1 MGKQEVLNSVVD
13 GLRKKYG
20 EGAIMWLGER
30 ANLQV
35 ETIPTGS
42 LALDVA
48 LGIGGVPRGRI
59 VEIFGPES
67 SGKTTLA
74 LHLIAQAQKRGGT
87 AAFIDAEHAL
97 DPNYAKAIGVN
108 LDALLLSQPN
118 SGEQALEIMD
128 ALVRSGAVDIIVVDS
143 VAALVPEAEIA
154 GAMGD
159 AQVGLQARLMSQA
172 MRKLASSI
180 AQSKTTVVFINQIR
194 QTISGTSWGP
204 TTTTTG
210 GLALKFYASQRL
222 EIKRLGSIEEG
233 DSRVGSETVVKVVK
247 NKLAPPFKE
256 AKFDIIYGKGIAY
269 ERELIKTGEQLGVVK
284 KSGSWFNFG
293 EVRLGQGMANA
304 AAFLESNKEI
314 AQQLENAIREKAGL
328 NGASAKPREG
338 EHAAQPSDEKSLL
351 SEPEKLPRRG
361 PRKTTTAAA
370 APVESVNGAEGQ
382 A

>member
-1 MGKQEVLNSVVD
+1 MGKQEVLQSVLE

-20 EGAIMWLGER
+20 EGAIMWLGEQ
-30 ANLQV
+30 AQLQV

-42 LALDVA
+42 LALDIA

-74 LHLIAQAQKRGGT
+74 LHLIAQAQKRGGV

-180 AQSKTTVVFINQIR
+180 SQSKTTVVFVNQIR
-194 QTISGTSWGP
+194 QTISGTGWGP

-210 GLALKFYASQRL
+210 GLALKFYASVRL

-233 DSRVGSETVVKVVK
+233 DNRVGSETVVKVVK

-256 AKFDIIYGKGIAY
+256 AKFDIIYGKGISY
-269 ERELIKTGEQLGVVK
+269 ERELIKTGEQLGLVK

-293 EVRLGQGMANA
+293 EVRLGQGMSNA
-304 AAFLESNKEI
+304 AAFLETNKEI
-314 AQQLENAIREKAGL
+314 AQQLENAIRERAGL
-328 NGASAKPREG
+328 KSPSAMSEQATKD
-338 EHAAQPSDEKSLL
+338 SDDEKG
-351 SEPEKLPRRG
+351 SESERPARRG
-361 PRKTTTAAA
+361 PRKAVVLTA
-370 APVESVNGAEGQ
+370 PESANGAES
-382 A
+382 

>member
-1 MGKQEVLNSVVD
+1 MGKQEVLNSVLD
-13 GLRKKYG
+13 GLRRKYG
-20 EGAIMWLGER
+20 EGAIMWLGEQ

-35 ETIPTGS
+35 DTISSGS

-74 LHLIAQAQKRGGT
+74 LHLIAEAQKRGGT

-97 DPNYAKAIGVN
+97 DPTYARAIGVD
-108 LDALLLSQPN
+108 LDKILLSQPN
-118 SGEQALEIMD
+118 SGEQALEIMET
-128 ALVRSGAVDIIVVDS
+128 LVRSGAVDIIVVDS

-172 MRKLASSI
+172 MRKLSGAIS
-180 AQSKTTVVFINQIR
+180 QSKTTIVFVNQIR
-194 QTISGTSWGP
+194 QTISGTGWGP

-222 EIKRLGSIEEG
+222 EIKRIGSIEEG
-233 DSRVGSETVVKVVK
+233 DNRIGNETVVKVVK
-247 NKLAPPFKE
+247 NKSAPPFKE

-269 ERELIKTGEQLGVVK
+269 ERELIKTGEQYGFVK
-284 KSGSWFNFG
+284 KSGSWFSFG
-293 EVRLGQGMANA
+293 ETQLGQGMSNA
-304 AAFLESNKEI
+304 AAFLEKNAEI
-314 AQQLENAIREKAGL
+314 AQKLESAIRQKTGLKSASDEPAEKAT
-328 NGASAKPREG
+328 
-338 EHAAQPSDEKSLL
+338 DEKTLL
-351 SEPEKLPRRG
+351 AEPEKPVRRA
-361 PRKTTTAAA
+361 PRKAAATAAVA
-370 APVESVNGAEGQ
+370 AEPESVNGAES
-382 A
+382 

>member
-1 MGKQEVLNSVVD
+1 MGKQEVLNSVLD

-20 EGAIMWLGER
+20 EGAIMWLGEQ

-97 DPNYAKAIGVN
+97 DPNYARAIGVN

-180 AQSKTTVVFINQIR
+180 SQSKTTVVFINQIR
-194 QTISGTSWGP
+194 QTISGTGWGP

-210 GLALKFYASQRL
+210 GLALKFYASARL

-233 DSRVGSETVVKVVK
+233 DNRVGSETVVKVVK

-256 AKFDIIYGKGIAY
+256 AKFDIIYGKGISY
-269 ERELIKTGEQLGVVK
+269 ERELIKTGEQLGLVK

-293 EVRLGQGMANA
+293 EVRLGQGMSNA
-304 AAFLESNKEI
+304 AAFLETNKEI

-328 NGASAKPREG
+328 KSPSATSEQATKD
-338 EHAAQPSDEKSLL
+338 SDDEKSLL
-351 SEPEKLPRRG
+351 SESERPARRG
-361 PRKTTTAAA
+361 PRKAAVLTA
-370 APVESVNGAEGQ
+370 PESVNGAES
-382 A
+382 

>member
-1 MGKQEVLNSVVD
+1 MGKQEVLNSVLE

-20 EGAIMWLGER
+20 EGAIMWLGEQ
-30 ANLQV
+30 ANLSV

-42 LALDVA
+42 LSLDIA

-74 LHLIAQAQKRGGT
+74 LHLIAEAQKRGGV

-180 AQSKTTVVFINQIR
+180 AQSKTTVVFVNQIR
-194 QTISGTSWGP
+194 QTISGTAWGP

-210 GLALKFYASQRL
+210 GLALKFYASVRM
-222 EIKRLGSIEEG
+222 EIKRLGSIDEG
-233 DSRVGSETVVKVVK
+233 DNRVGSETVVKVVK

-256 AKFDIIYGKGIAY
+256 AKFDIIYGKGISY
-269 ERELIKTGEQLGVVK
+269 ERELIKLGEELGIVK

-293 EVRLGQGMANA
+293 EVRLGQGMSNA

-314 AQQLENAIREKAGL
+314 AQQLENAIREKVGL
-328 NGASAKPREG
+328 KAGASSSV
-338 EHAAQPSDEKSLL
+338 EHEPPQDPEKKGLL
-351 SEPEKLPRRG
+351 SEAEKPLRRG
-361 PRKTTTAAA
+361 SRKTTALLT
-370 APVESVNGAEGQ
+370 PESVNGAES
-382 A
+382 

>member
-1 MGKQEVLNSVVD
+1 MGKQEVLQSVLE

-20 EGAIMWLGER
+20 EGAIMWLGEQ
-30 ANLQV
+30 AQLQV

-42 LALDVA
+42 LALDIA

-74 LHLIAQAQKRGGT
+74 LHLIAQAQKRGGV

-180 AQSKTTVVFINQIR
+180 SQSKTTVVFVNQIR
-194 QTISGTSWGP
+194 QTISGTGWGP

-210 GLALKFYASQRL
+210 GLALKFYASVRL

-233 DSRVGSETVVKVVK
+233 DNRVGSETVVKVVK

-256 AKFDIIYGKGIAY
+256 AKFDIIYGKGISY
-269 ERELIKTGEQLGVVK
+269 ERELIKTGEQLGLVK

-293 EVRLGQGMANA
+293 EVRLGQGMSNA
-304 AAFLESNKEI
+304 AAFLETNKEI
-314 AQQLENAIREKAGL
+314 AQQLENAIRERAGL
-328 NGASAKPREG
+328 KSPSAMSEQATKD
-338 EHAAQPSDEKSLL
+338 SDDEKSLL
-351 SEPEKLPRRG
+351 SESERPARRG
-361 PRKTTTAAA
+361 PRKAAVLTA
-370 APVESVNGAEGQ
+370 PESVNGAES
-382 A
+382 

>member
-1 MGKQEVLNSVVD
+1 MGKQEVLQSVLE

-20 EGAIMWLGER
+20 EGAIMWLGEQ
-30 ANLQV
+30 AQLQV

-42 LALDVA
+42 LALDIA

-74 LHLIAQAQKRGGT
+74 LHLIAQAQKRGGV

-97 DPNYAKAIGVN
+97 DPNYARAIGVN

-180 AQSKTTVVFINQIR
+180 SQSKTTVVFVNQIR
-194 QTISGTSWGP
+194 QTISGMGWGP

-210 GLALKFYASQRL
+210 GLALKFYASVRL

-233 DSRVGSETVVKVVK
+233 DNRVGSETVVKVVK

-256 AKFDIIYGKGIAY
+256 AKFDIIYGKGISY
-269 ERELIKTGEQLGVVK
+269 ERELIKTGEQLGLVK

-293 EVRLGQGMANA
+293 EVRLGQGMSNA

-328 NGASAKPREG
+328 KAVAAAEQLPESDGA
-338 EHAAQPSDEKSLL
+338 KSLL
-351 SEPEKLPRRG
+351 GDTEVKGRRASRKASVVTAPES
-361 PRKTTTAAA
+361 A
-370 APVESVNGAEGQ
+370 NGAES
-382 A
+382 

>member
-1 MGKQEVLNSVVD
+1 MGKQEVLQSVLE

-20 EGAIMWLGER
+20 EGAIMWLGEQ
-30 ANLQV
+30 AQLQV

-42 LALDVA
+42 LALDIA

-74 LHLIAQAQKRGGT
+74 LHLIAQAQKRGGV

-180 AQSKTTVVFINQIR
+180 SQSKTTVVFVNQIR
-194 QTISGTSWGP
+194 QTISGTGWGP

-210 GLALKFYASQRL
+210 GLALKFYASVRL

-256 AKFDIIYGKGIAY
+256 AKFDIIYGKGISY
-269 ERELIKTGEQLGVVK
+269 ERELIKTGEQLGLVK

-293 EVRLGQGMANA
+293 EVRLGQGMSNA
-304 AAFLESNKEI
+304 AAFLETNKEI
-314 AQQLENAIREKAGL
+314 AQQLENAIRERAGL
-328 NGASAKPREG
+328 KSPSAMSEQATKD
-338 EHAAQPSDEKSLL
+338 SDDEKSLL
-351 SEPEKLPRRG
+351 SESERPARRG
-361 PRKTTTAAA
+361 PRKAAVLTA
-370 APVESVNGAEGQ
+370 PESVNGAES
-382 A
+382 

>member
-1 MGKQEVLNSVVD
+1 MGKQEVLQSVLE

-20 EGAIMWLGER
+20 EGAIMWLGEQ
-30 ANLQV
+30 AQLQV

-42 LALDVA
+42 LALDIA

-74 LHLIAQAQKRGGT
+74 LHLIAQAQKRGGV

-180 AQSKTTVVFINQIR
+180 SQSKTTVVFVNQIR
-194 QTISGTSWGP
+194 QTISGTGWGP

-210 GLALKFYASQRL
+210 GLALKFYASVRL

-233 DSRVGSETVVKVVK
+233 DNRVGSETVVKVVK

-256 AKFDIIYGKGIAY
+256 AKFDIIYGKGISY
-269 ERELIKTGEQLGVVK
+269 ERELIKTGEQLGLVK

-293 EVRLGQGMANA
+293 EVRLGQGMSNA
-304 AAFLESNKEI
+304 AAFLETNKEI

-328 NGASAKPREG
+328 KSPSAMSEQATKD
-338 EHAAQPSDEKSLL
+338 SDDEKG
-351 SEPEKLPRRG
+351 SESERPARRG
-361 PRKTTTAAA
+361 PRKAAVLITA
-370 APVESVNGAEGQ
+370 PESVNGAES
-382 A
+382 

>member
-1 MGKQEVLNSVVD
+1 MGKQEVLNSVLD

-20 EGAIMWLGER
+20 EGAIMWLGEQ

-74 LHLIAQAQKRGGT
+74 LHLIAEAQKRGGVT
-87 AAFIDAEHAL
+87 AFIDAEHAL
-97 DPNYAKAIGVN
+97 DPSYARAIGVD
-108 LDALLLSQPN
+108 LDKILLSQPN
-118 SGEQALEIMD
+118 SGEQALEIMET
-128 ALVRSGAVDIIVVDS
+128 LVRSGAVDVIVVDS

-172 MRKLASSI
+172 MRKLAAAIS
-180 AQSKTTVVFINQIR
+180 QSKTTIVFINQIR
-194 QTISGTSWGP
+194 QTISGTGWGP

-210 GLALKFYASQRL
+210 GLALKFYSSVRM

-233 DSRVGSETVVKVVK
+233 DNRVGNETVVKVVK
-247 NKLAPPFKE
+247 NKIAPPFKE
-256 AKFDIIYGKGIAY
+256 ARFDIIYGKGISYA
-269 ERELIKTGEQLGVVK
+269 RELIKLGEQLGLVK

-293 EVRLGQGMANA
+293 ETQLGQGISNA
-304 AAFLESNKEI
+304 AAFLEKNTEM
-314 AQQLENAIREKAGL
+314 AQKLESAIREKVGL
-328 NGASAKPREG
+328 
-338 EHAAQPSDEKSLL
+338 AQPSTNGSRTSLAEEKSLPT
-351 SEPEKLPRRG
+351 EPEKPARRAA
-361 PRKTTTAAA
+361 RKPAATLLTATPESANGAAA
-370 APVESVNGAEGQ
+370 
-382 A
+382 

>member
-1 MGKQEVLNSVVD
+1 MGKQEVLQSVLE

-20 EGAIMWLGER
+20 EGAIMWLGEQ
-30 ANLQV
+30 AQLQV

-42 LALDVA
+42 LALDIA

-74 LHLIAQAQKRGGT
+74 LHLIAQAQKRGGV

-180 AQSKTTVVFINQIR
+180 SQSKTTVVFVNQIR
-194 QTISGTSWGP
+194 QTISGTGWGP

-210 GLALKFYASQRL
+210 GLALKFYASVRL

-233 DSRVGSETVVKVVK
+233 DNRVGSETVVKVVK

-256 AKFDIIYGKGIAY
+256 AKFDIIYGKGISY
-269 ERELIKTGEQLGVVK
+269 ERELIKTGEQLGLVK

-293 EVRLGQGMANA
+293 EVRLGQGMSNA
-304 AAFLESNKEI
+304 AAFLETNKEI
-314 AQQLENAIREKAGL
+314 AQQLENAIRERAGL
-328 NGASAKPREG
+328 KSPSAMSEQATKD
-338 EHAAQPSDEKSLL
+338 SDDEKG
-351 SEPEKLPRRG
+351 SESEKPARRG
-361 PRKTTTAAA
+361 PRKAAVLITA
-370 APVESVNGAEGQ
+370 PESVNGAES
-382 A
+382 

>member
-1 MGKQEVLNSVVD
+1 MGKQEVLQSVLE

-20 EGAIMWLGER
+20 EGAIMWLGEQ
-30 ANLQV
+30 AQLQV

-42 LALDVA
+42 LALDIA

-74 LHLIAQAQKRGGT
+74 LHLIAQAQKRGGV

-180 AQSKTTVVFINQIR
+180 SQSKTTVVFVNQIR
-194 QTISGTSWGP
+194 QTISGTGWGP

-210 GLALKFYASQRL
+210 GLALKFYASVRL

-233 DSRVGSETVVKVVK
+233 DNRVGSETVVKVVK

-256 AKFDIIYGKGIAY
+256 AKFDIIYGKGISY
-269 ERELIKTGEQLGVVK
+269 ERELIKTGEQLGLVK

-293 EVRLGQGMANA
+293 EVRLGQGMSNA
-304 AAFLESNKEI
+304 AAFLETNKEI

-328 NGASAKPREG
+328 KSPSAMSEQATKD
-338 EHAAQPSDEKSLL
+338 SDDEKG
-351 SEPEKLPRRG
+351 SESEKPARRG
-361 PRKTTTAAA
+361 PRKAAVLITA
-370 APVESVNGAEGQ
+370 PESVNGAES
-382 A
+382 

>member
-1 MGKQEVLNSVVD
+1 MGKQEVLQSVLE

-20 EGAIMWLGER
+20 EGAIMWLGEQ
-30 ANLQV
+30 AQLQV

-42 LALDVA
+42 LALDIA

-74 LHLIAQAQKRGGT
+74 LHLIAQAQKRGGV

-180 AQSKTTVVFINQIR
+180 SQSKTTVVFVNQIR
-194 QTISGTSWGP
+194 QTISGTGWGP

-210 GLALKFYASQRL
+210 GLALKFYASVRL

-233 DSRVGSETVVKVVK
+233 DNRVGSETVVKVVK

-256 AKFDIIYGKGIAY
+256 AKFDIIYGKGISY
-269 ERELIKTGEQLGVVK
+269 ERELIKTGEQLGLVK

-293 EVRLGQGMANA
+293 EVRLGQGMSNA

-314 AQQLENAIREKAGL
+314 AQQLESAIREKTGL
-328 NGASAKPREG
+328 KAEAVAEQSPESDGA
-338 EHAAQPSDEKSLL
+338 KSLL
-351 SEPEKLPRRG
+351 DNTEAKGRRASRKASVVTAPES
-361 PRKTTTAAA
+361 A
-370 APVESVNGAEGQ
+370 NGAEG
-382 A
+382 

>member
-1 MGKQEVLNSVVD
+1 MGKQEVLQSVLE

-20 EGAIMWLGER
+20 EGAIMWLGEQ
-30 ANLQV
+30 AQLQV

-42 LALDVA
+42 LALDIA

-74 LHLIAQAQKRGGT
+74 LHLIAQAQKRGGV

-180 AQSKTTVVFINQIR
+180 SQSKTTVVFVNQIR
-194 QTISGTSWGP
+194 QTISGTGWGP

-210 GLALKFYASQRL
+210 GLALKFYASVRL

-233 DSRVGSETVVKVVK
+233 DNRVGSETVVKVVK

-256 AKFDIIYGKGIAY
+256 AKFDIIYGKGISY
-269 ERELIKTGEQLGVVK
+269 ERELIKTGEQLGLVK

-293 EVRLGQGMANA
+293 EVRLGQGISNA
-304 AAFLESNKEI
+304 AAFLETNKEI
-314 AQQLENAIREKAGL
+314 AQQLENAIRERAGL
-328 NGASAKPREG
+328 KSPSAMSEQATKD
-338 EHAAQPSDEKSLL
+338 SDDEKG
-351 SEPEKLPRRG
+351 SESERPARRG
-361 PRKTTTAAA
+361 PRKAAVLITA
-370 APVESVNGAEGQ
+370 PESVNGAES
-382 A
+382 

>member
-1 MGKQEVLNSVVD
+1 MGKQEVLNSVLD

-20 EGAIMWLGER
+20 EGAIMWLGEQV
-30 ANLQV
+30 NLQV

-97 DPNYAKAIGVN
+97 DPNYARAIGVN

-128 ALVRSGAVDIIVVDS
+128 ALVRSGTIDIIVVDS

-180 AQSKTTVVFINQIR
+180 SQSKTTVVFINQIR
-194 QTISGTSWGP
+194 QTISGMGWGP
-204 TTTTTG
+204 ATTTTG
-210 GLALKFYASQRL
+210 GLALKFYASARL

-269 ERELIKTGEQLGVVK
+269 ERELVKTGEQLGLVK

-293 EVRLGQGMANA
+293 EVRLGQGMSNA
-304 AAFLESNKEI
+304 AAFLETNKEI
-314 AQQLENAIREKAGL
+314 AQQLENAIREKASL
-328 NGASAKPREG
+328 KSPSAMSEQATKD
-338 EHAAQPSDEKSLL
+338 SDDEKSLL
-351 SEPEKLPRRG
+351 SESERPARRG
-361 PRKTTTAAA
+361 PRKAAVLTT
-370 APVESVNGAEGQ
+370 PESVNGAES
-382 A
+382 

>member
-1 MGKQEVLNSVVD
+1 MGKQEVLQSVLE

-20 EGAIMWLGER
+20 EGAIMWLGEQ
-30 ANLQV
+30 AQLQV

-42 LALDVA
+42 LALDIA

-74 LHLIAQAQKRGGT
+74 LHLIAQAQKRGGV

-180 AQSKTTVVFINQIR
+180 SQSKTTVVFVNQIR
-194 QTISGTSWGP
+194 QTISGTGWGP

-210 GLALKFYASQRL
+210 GLALKFYASVRL

-233 DSRVGSETVVKVVK
+233 DNRVGSETVVKVVK

-256 AKFDIIYGKGIAY
+256 AKFDIIYGKGISY
-269 ERELIKTGEQLGVVK
+269 ERELIKTGEQLGLVK

-293 EVRLGQGMANA
+293 EVRLGQGMSNA
-304 AAFLESNKEI
+304 AAFLETNKEI

-328 NGASAKPREG
+328 KSPSAMSEQATKD
-338 EHAAQPSDEKSLL
+338 SDDEKG
-351 SEPEKLPRRG
+351 SESEKPARRG
-361 PRKTTTAAA
+361 PRKAAVLTA
-370 APVESVNGAEGQ
+370 PESVNGAES
-382 A
+382 

>member
-1 MGKQEVLNSVVD
+1 MGKQEVLNSVLE

-20 EGAIMWLGER
+20 EGAIMWLGEQ
-30 ANLQV
+30 AKLQV

-97 DPNYAKAIGVN
+97 DPNYARAIGVN

-180 AQSKTTVVFINQIR
+180 SQSKTTVVFVNQIR
-194 QTISGTSWGP
+194 QTISGMGWGP
-204 TTTTTG
+204 ATTTTG
-210 GLALKFYASQRL
+210 GLALKFYASARL

-233 DSRVGSETVVKVVK
+233 DNRVGSETVVKVVK

-256 AKFDIIYGKGIAY
+256 AKFDIIYGKGISY
-269 ERELIKTGEQLGVVK
+269 ERELIKTGEQLGLVK

-293 EVRLGQGMANA
+293 EVRLGQGMSNA
-304 AAFLESNKEI
+304 AAFLETNKEI

-328 NGASAKPREG
+328 KSPPPMPTEEVSVAKD
-338 EHAAQPSDEKSLL
+338 SDEKSLL
-351 SEPEKLPRRG
+351 SESEKPARRG
-361 PRKTTTAAA
+361 PRKAAVLTT
-370 APVESVNGAEGQ
+370 PESANGAES
-382 A
+382 

>member
-1 MGKQEVLNSVVD
+1 MGKQEVLQSVLE

-20 EGAIMWLGER
+20 EGAIMWLGEQ
-30 ANLQV
+30 AQLQV

-42 LALDVA
+42 LALDIA

-74 LHLIAQAQKRGGT
+74 LHLIAQAQKRGGV

-180 AQSKTTVVFINQIR
+180 SQSKTTVVFVNQIR
-194 QTISGTSWGP
+194 QTISGTGWGP

-210 GLALKFYASQRL
+210 GLALKFYASVRL

-256 AKFDIIYGKGIAY
+256 AKFDIIYGKGISY
-269 ERELIKTGEQLGVVK
+269 ERELIKTGEQLGLVK

-293 EVRLGQGMANA
+293 EVRLGQGMSNA
-304 AAFLESNKEI
+304 AAFLETNKEI
-314 AQQLENAIREKAGL
+314 AQQLESAIREKVGL
-328 NGASAKPREG
+328 KAEAVAEQSLESDGA
-338 EHAAQPSDEKSLL
+338 KSLL
-351 SEPEKLPRRG
+351 DNTEAKGRRTSRKGAVITAPES
-361 PRKTTTAAA
+361 A
-370 APVESVNGAEGQ
+370 NGAES
-382 A
+382 

>member
-1 MGKQEVLNSVVD
+1 
-13 GLRKKYG
+13 
-20 EGAIMWLGER
+20 MWLGEQ
-30 ANLQV
+30 AKLQV

-42 LALDVA
+42 LSLDMA

-74 LHLIAQAQKRGGT
+74 LHLIAEAQKRGGV

-97 DPNYAKAIGVN
+97 DPNYAQAIGVN

-180 AQSKTTVVFINQIR
+180 SQSKTTVVFVNQIR
-194 QTISGTSWGP
+194 QTISGMSWGP

-210 GLALKFYASQRL
+210 GLALKFYASVRM
-222 EIKRLGSIEEG
+222 EIKRLGSIDEG
-233 DSRVGSETVVKVVK
+233 DNRVGSETVVKVVK

-256 AKFDIIYGKGIAY
+256 AKFDIIYGKGISY
-269 ERELIKTGEQLGVVK
+269 ERELIKTGEQLGLVK

-293 EVRLGQGMANA
+293 EVRLGQGMSNA
-304 AAFLESNKEI
+304 AAFLETNKEV
-314 AQQLENAIREKAGL
+314 AQQLENAIREKVGL
-328 NGASAKPREG
+328 KLAAAPSPAEG
-338 EHAAQPSDEKSLL
+338 EPGKDSSEKGLL
-351 SEPEKLPRRG
+351 SEAEKPARRAS
-361 PRKTTTAAA
+361 RKATALMT
-370 APVESVNGAEGQ
+370 PESVNGAES
-382 A
+382 

>member
-1 MGKQEVLNSVVD
+1 MGKQEVLQSVLE

-20 EGAIMWLGER
+20 EGAIMWLGEQ
-30 ANLQV
+30 AQLQV

-42 LALDVA
+42 LALDIA

-74 LHLIAQAQKRGGT
+74 LHLIAQAQKRGGV

-180 AQSKTTVVFINQIR
+180 SQSKTTVVFVNQIR
-194 QTISGTSWGP
+194 QTISGTGWGP

-210 GLALKFYASQRL
+210 GLALKFYASVRL

-233 DSRVGSETVVKVVK
+233 DNRVGSETVVKVVK

-256 AKFDIIYGKGIAY
+256 AKFDIIYGKGISY
-269 ERELIKTGEQLGVVK
+269 ERELIKTGEQLGLVK

-293 EVRLGQGMANA
+293 EVRLGQGMSNA
-304 AAFLESNKEI
+304 AAFLETNKEI

-328 NGASAKPREG
+328 KSPSAMSEQATKD
-338 EHAAQPSDEKSLL
+338 SDDEKS
-351 SEPEKLPRRG
+351 SESEKPARRG
-361 PRKTTTAAA
+361 PRKAAVLITA
-370 APVESVNGAEGQ
+370 PESVNGAES
-382 A
+382 

>member
-1 MGKQEVLNSVVD
+1 MGKQEVLNSVLD

-20 EGAIMWLGER
+20 EGAIMWLGEQ
-30 ANLQV
+30 AKLQV
-35 ETIPTGS
+35 ETIPSGS

-74 LHLIAQAQKRGGT
+74 LHLIAEAQKRGGT

-97 DPNYAKAIGVN
+97 DPTYAKAIGVN

-128 ALVRSGAVDIIVVDS
+128 ALVRSGTIDIIVVDS

-180 AQSKTTVVFINQIR
+180 SQSKTTVVFVNQIR
-194 QTISGTSWGP
+194 QTISGMGWGP
-204 TTTTTG
+204 STTTTG

-233 DSRVGSETVVKVVK
+233 DNRVGNETVVKVVK

-269 ERELIKTGEQLGVVK
+269 ERELIKTGEQLGLVK
-284 KSGSWFNFG
+284 KSGSWFNLG
-293 EVRLGQGMANA
+293 ETRLGQGIANA
-304 AAFLESNKEI
+304 AAFLEANKEV
-314 AQQLENAIREKAGL
+314 AQQLERAIREKAGL
-328 NGASAKPREG
+328 ALPSTNGQPEQAASAE
-338 EHAAQPSDEKSLL
+338 EESSL
-351 SEPEKLPRRG
+351 STEPERPARRG
-361 PRKTTTAAA
+361 TRKSAATLLAA
-370 APVESVNGAEGQ
+370 APESSNGA
-382 A
+382 

>member
-1 MGKQEVLNSVVD
+1 MGKQEVLNSVLD

-20 EGAIMWLGER
+20 EGAIMWLGEQ
-30 ANLQV
+30 ANFQV

-74 LHLIAQAQKRGGT
+74 LHLIAEAQKRGGT

-97 DPNYAKAIGVN
+97 DPNYARAIGVN

-180 AQSKTTVVFINQIR
+180 SQSKTTVVFINQIR
-194 QTISGTSWGP
+194 QTISGTGWGP

-210 GLALKFYASQRL
+210 GLALKFYASARL

-256 AKFDIIYGKGIAY
+256 AKFDIIYGKGISY
-269 ERELIKTGEQLGVVK
+269 ERELIKTGEQLGLVK

-293 EVRLGQGMANA
+293 EVRLGQGMSNA
-304 AAFLESNKEI
+304 AAFLETNKEI
-314 AQQLENAIREKAGL
+314 AQQLESAIREKAGL
-328 NGASAKPREG
+328 KSPSAMP
-338 EHAAQPSDEKSLL
+338 AAQDPDDEKSLL
-351 SEPEKLPRRG
+351 SESERPTRRG
-361 PRKTTTAAA
+361 PRKAAVLTT
-370 APVESVNGAEGQ
+370 PESANGAES
-382 A
+382 

>member
-1 MGKQEVLNSVVD
+1 MGKQEVLNSVLE

-20 EGAIMWLGER
+20 EGAIMWLGEQ
-30 ANLQV
+30 AKLQV
-35 ETIPTGS
+35 DTIPTGS
-42 LALDVA
+42 LSLDMA

-74 LHLIAQAQKRGGT
+74 LHLIAEAQKRGGV

-180 AQSKTTVVFINQIR
+180 AQSKTTVVFVNQIR
-194 QTISGTSWGP
+194 QMISGMSWGP

-210 GLALKFYASQRL
+210 GLALKFYASVRM
-222 EIKRLGSIEEG
+222 EIKRLGSIDEG
-233 DSRVGSETVVKVVK
+233 DNRVGSETVVKVVK

-256 AKFDIIYGKGIAY
+256 AKFDIIYGKGISS
-269 ERELIKTGEQLGVVK
+269 ERELIKIGEQLGLIK

-293 EVRLGQGMANA
+293 DIRLGQGMSNA

-314 AQQLENAIREKAGL
+314 AQQLENAIREKVGL
-328 NGASAKPREG
+328 RPAAASSPAE
-338 EHAAQPSDEKSLL
+338 DEPGKDSSEKGLL
-351 SEPEKLPRRG
+351 SEAEKPARRAS
-361 PRKTTTAAA
+361 RKA
-370 APVESVNGAEGQ
+370 APLMMTPESSNGIES
-382 A
+382 